1 MKEFKAQTI
10 DTNGVI
16 AKVQRL
22 FTGHPELV
30 MGFNLFLPPGF
41 KIERPTPQAP
51 AGPFG
56 KPIPSKP
63 RSKLPPKVPPPP
75 PSRTHTQTLS
85 LTPPHQPT
93 EGAMGSQE
101 ERGSTLQCGGCI
113 LATVMAARAHRPQA
127 MSPQPLSMLPQA
139 GYPGGTPCW

>member
-75 PSRTHTQTLS
+75 PHAHTHKHSLS
-85 LTPPHQPT
+85 HHPINPQRAPW
-93 EGAMGSQE
+93 
-101 ERGSTLQCGGCI
+101 
-113 LATVMAARAHRPQA
+113 AARKSADPHCSVAAVYLQRSWLHVRIALKQ
-127 MSPQPLSMLPQA
+127 
-139 GYPGGTPCW
+139 